1 MFHTGTLAP
10 PRRDEP
16 QAHGGPGSCRCPD
29 PPLRGDLCYCEETTL
44 LLRLLPRCSCPGLQ
58 GNYCASLRRN
68 SFVPLP
74 SGILYLVLLHTLFR
88 FLVRGTDLGP
98 RAEQGVPPVPR
109 GSFWRCSSIWTSR
122 LCSGCAAM
130 VASAVP
136 LGAAEAAGRGAQEA
150 ATSSSPV
157 RASVA
162 AQPPPSSG
170 SPQDKEIHASF
181 SFQVGVASPEAS
193 GLEQP

>member
-1 MFHTGTLAP
+1 MTS
-10 PRRDEP
+10 
-16 QAHGGPGSCRCPD
+16 PGSCRCPD

-44 LLRLLPRCSCPGLQ
+44 LLRLLPRSSCPGLQ

-109 GSFWRCSSIWTSR
+109 GSSWRCSSIWTSR

-136 LGAAEAAGRGAQEA
+136 SEQQRRQGEVHRKLPPAAALFVRRWQPNHHRAQEV
-150 ATSSSPV
+150 PKI
-157 RASVA
+157 RRYMR
-162 AQPPPSSG
+162 PSLSKWV
-170 SPQDKEIHASF
+170 SRRRKPQ
-181 SFQVGVASPEAS
+181 V
-193 GLEQP
+193 